1 MTERLGVPTLISTDS
16 TEGATPSESAMERLL
31 RLMELQ
37 QRQSEMQQRQL
48 QEQIQAQVSAQ
59 QKQIDAL
66 TRIVSTI
73 ATQQN
78 STTVMSEE
86 EVQAEKTKHVSSSSL
101 LKMTK
106 FKKMNPPDFNGRAEP
121 DEVMGWL
128 VKIESLF
135 TLLNIKGSKKVGCAA
150 LQLNLRAYD
159 WWEAKK
165 QELQGSNPSA
175 KISWETFK
183 RAFLEQYIP
192 RALRRQKEEE
202 FMSLKQGNLSVED
215 YDAKFAKLAKFAG
228 AFLPNAEAW
237 CERFQQG
244 LNEDLRRDVMNQRCQ
259 TYRESYNA
267 ALEMERVF
275 GRTSQKGGSSI
286 RNNFNKRPN
295 DAGGSGAP
303 KRQNTTEYRGP
314 HPGVRCHRCGKMGHL
329 AVDCRGGCFKC
340 GQLGHKA
347 VDCRMGRA
355 NQHPPRDVQSQ
366 NRAPPAHGA
375 NAVPVNP
382 QNRQGAQGRV
392 YALTRDEAY
401 ASDTVVTGNERAA
414 GARD

>member
-37 QRQSEMQQRQL
+37 QRQSETQQRQL

-59 QKQIDAL
+59 QKQMDAL

-73 ATQQN
+73 ATQQS

-106 FKKMNPPDFNGRAEP
+106 FKKMNPPEFNGRAEP
-121 DEVMGWL
+121 DEVIGWL

-135 TLLNIKGSKKVGCAA
+135 TLLSIKGSKKVGCAA

-165 QELQGSNPSA
+165 QELQESNPNA

-215 YDAKFAKLAKFAG
+215 YDAKFAKLAKFAE
-228 AFLPNAEAW
+228 AFLSNTEAW
-237 CERFQQG
+237 CEHFQQG

-267 ALEMERVF
+267 ALDMERVF
-275 GRTSQKGGSSI
+275 GRASQKGGSSI
-286 RNNFNKRPN
+286 RNSTTSTSVLTTQKDLVRQSARIRPSIGGLTQAY
-295 DAGGSGAP
+295 DAIAATRWDIWRSIVEGMLQVWPARSQGSILS
-303 KRQNTTEYRGP
+303 N
-314 HPGVRCHRCGKMGHL
+314 GKGEPTSTKGRL
-329 AVDCRGGCFKC
+329 ELEQGTSRPWRKC
-340 GQLGHKA
+340 DAREPTKS
-347 VDCRMGRA
+347 
-355 NQHPPRDVQSQ
+355 PR
-366 NRAPPAHGA
+366 
-375 NAVPVNP
+375 
-382 QNRQGAQGRV
+382 
-392 YALTRDEAY
+392 
-401 ASDTVVTGNERAA
+401 
-414 GARD
+414 GARPSLRTDSGRSLCVRHCRDM